1 MVQKKTKLDLW
12 SIRQENNES
21 LRQYLT
27 RFTAES
33 NKVDRFDDGDAI
45 TAIIE
50 GLCTGDFLKS
60 VVGRVPST
68 MAELMN
74 RAKTFMGVE
83 DYLDGRRSGH
93 QSSRRREEYGNEPS
107 NPRKRVNK
115 GGQAT
120 DSRPPTS
127 RKPRLASN
135 FRDYSGYTPLN
146 APVEQI
152 YAVAR
157 DKFTAPTPMKG
168 GAYYV

>member
-1 MVQKKTKLDLW
+1 MVQKKTKMYLW

-50 GLCTGDFLKS
+50 GLRTGDFLKS

-83 DYLDGRRSGH
+83 DYLDDRRSSN
-93 QSSRRREEYGNEPS
+93 QSSRHRE
-107 NPRKRVNK
+107 
-115 GGQAT
+115 
-120 DSRPPTS
+120 
-127 RKPRLASN
+127 
-135 FRDYSGYTPLN
+135 
-146 APVEQI
+146 
-152 YAVAR
+152 
-157 DKFTAPTPMKG
+157 
-168 GAYYV
+168 